1 MDNIK
6 SSKSKYN
13 VENVL
18 SEEKGKHTGVSTI
31 VDAQNLD
38 VKCGFGRCRPGFLQ
52 YFNNAKIMLTVM
64 CFVVFTQGFVVN
76 GVMNVIVSTLERRF
90 QLQSTQVA
98 YTLSAYDFTAAIVGL
113 FVSYF
118 GSGRYKP
125 RLLTMGTVF
134 LLLGSVVLA
143 IPHFTTGRYEWGESD
158 TSICQTGT
166 NETSTAL
173 CEPSG
178 LQRYLGVFVLSNV
191 LFGIGGATLYS
202 VGTAY
207 IDDGVSSVSSPFYM
221 GMYFGFAAFG
231 PGIGFVIGGLFLS
244 SYVDVDVV
252 DPEKIT
258 LSPLDSR
265 WVGAWWIGPLLSA
278 GMLFVGALAISC
290 FGAELPSAKSV
301 RENRENQ
308 LHKGT
313 LDAFEITEPQR
324 PPLKALPK
332 IYLGLFKNPPFL
344 FTTLA
349 GITEGFVLGG
359 VGSFGAKFL
368 QTMFRVSSS
377 RAGIMFGAIAVVG
390 LAGGISFGGF
400 ICRCLRLRVAGML
413 RTSLIVCFL
422 GILCSGVFWM
432 SCGQTNLAGLHSSY
446 LDNAEPFGALQSSCN
461 ADCSCTTA
469 KFEVLCYDFNVQYI
483 SPCFA
488 GCRIEQ
494 DMEYSNCSCVPTK
507 DNGTMSNVAQG
518 SCDSNCPLLYPFL
531 ALMLLG
537 IFFTAAADVPAEQAV
552 LRSIHENHKSIMCGT
567 NRFFIRLLGTIPGG
581 VV

>member
-221 GMYFGFAAFG
+221 
-231 PGIGFVIGGLFLS
+231 
-244 SYVDVDVV
+244 
-252 DPEKIT
+252 
-258 LSPLDSR
+258 
-265 WVGAWWIGPLLSA
+265 
-278 GMLFVGALAISC
+278 
-290 FGAELPSAKSV
+290 
-301 RENRENQ
+301 
-308 LHKGT
+308 GT

-537 IFFTAAADVPAEQAV
+537 IFFTAAADVPAEQAGPYPAGWCKAGQRMQAV
-552 LRSIHENHKSIMCGT
+552 SFGGQNVEKTHHPPKAGEST
-567 NRFFIRLLGTIPGG
+567 NEHNAVNVQTLQNASSQKDMQMSSDILQRTI
-581 VV
+581 